1 MAYGMLYVH
10 SVYYIHYT
18 YEFLV
23 QNSIKKQ
30 AEWFTFVVVIVY
42 FVFSFRCHGFYVF
55 SCPRWF
61 KTFSS
66 TFLKLEKKR
75 KFYTW
80 KCKLCVLSFIFFLF
94 AFSLFHFGIFLLFT
108 YSTQLCCFFSDIAR
122 LCSWFSILHTKK
134 KRSKKKNEKYRTI

>member
-66 TFLKLEKKR
+66 TFLKLEKKKKILYLKMQTVR
-75 KFYTW
+75 FVFYFF
-80 KCKLCVLSFIFFLF
+80 SFCLFFISFWNFLTFHIFHTTLLFFL
-94 AFSLFHFGIFLLFT
+94 
-108 YSTQLCCFFSDIAR
+108 
-122 LCSWFSILHTKK
+122 
-134 KRSKKKNEKYRTI
+134 